1 MDKSMKT
8 KSSVFSETEE
18 EKESVSS
25 NINDT
30 KKKEGSK
37 QVLSFPIPQD
47 VKKLSEK
54 DLNQKSLVSYN
65 QVDLKYIT
73 EINQNTLALNLE
85 KILIN
90 QNSFTNLIKNIFL
103 RILKTNSVNQSY
115 NELHKNFLQSKTKFL
130 DNLFPPNINSLIKGY
145 HPLLKIQ
152 KILTKFY

>member
-1 MDKSMKT
+1 MKT

-65 QVDLKYIT
+65 
-73 EINQNTLALNLE
+73 
-85 KILIN
+85 
-90 QNSFTNLIKNIFL
+90 
-103 RILKTNSVNQSY
+103 
-115 NELHKNFLQSKTKFL
+115 
-130 DNLFPPNINSLIKGY
+130 
-145 HPLLKIQ
+145 
-152 KILTKFY
+152 